1 MSEAV
6 LAGLIGGGF
15 AALNL
20 IIAGVNQ
27 YRTTR
32 QSAGIKREETAFEQL
47 TRIYQEARE
56 DLKATLADNKT
67 LRLEVEKLRDEL
79 REKNG
84 GEPG

>member
-1 MSEAV
+1 MSETLLIAV
-6 LAGLIGGGF
+6 VGGGF

-20 IIAGVNQ
+20 VIAGVNQ

-56 DLKATLADNKT
+56 DLKIQQSEIKA
-67 LRLEVEKLRDEL
+67 LRLERDEL
-79 REKNG
+79 KDKLREQDG
-84 GEPG
+84 GEST